1 MSDKSEKSIT
11 IFPHSCENSQSH
23 REFKGIYALSTCSA
37 FKIWHKRDAGG
48 IFVRLSQSYQCLP
61 ILIVV
66 HLWEVGVV
74 NKTIDLLF
82 GVLYGSRKKIYDW
95 NQKQEHKTLKDNDR
109 HLFKRAM
116 TWMLLEPCKHLFARF
131 SQRTLSFAINQI
143 YLFFIRMGLI
153 RQSAINFGAV
163 FHRHRVMKYRLTSA
177 ISLRVFRG
185 SLELGWLQVLLEYN
199 AS

>member
-1 MSDKSEKSIT
+1 M
-11 IFPHSCENSQSH
+11 
-23 REFKGIYALSTCSA
+23 
-37 FKIWHKRDAGG
+37 
-48 IFVRLSQSYQCLP
+48 P

-163 FHRHRVMKYRLTSA
+163 FYRHAWWNT
-177 ISLRVFRG
+177 
-185 SLELGWLQVLLEYN
+185 LQVQFLRESFAEAWNSVDLGSFWNVPRISGGN
-199 AS
+199 AWWVQVCGEIAIGNAWVEMPFIGAGTDFSNLFAIDASDELSANAY